1 MRNRL
6 FKKRIAQKIYL
17 GVALPL
23 AVLLVAGALVP
34 TFVWVSLQRYQDEY
48 NVRLQQVD
56 ATERLRQAC
65 VETEAAALNLA
76 RYNNDQT
83 FRDDLQGAR
92 GDVRNISLVLI
103 SLLDASPD
111 DKTHKAMNRVEQSY
125 RVYYRQVNLG
135 NRRANFGSVRARLEE
150 LSVTVARRE
159 KEFRPEWQRAELAR
173 QATAVVVP
181 ALAVILSLLLGRAIA
196 LGITRPLERLT
207 QAAETLAQGGDPD
220 SLSEEKLPNDELG
233 DLQRTFMEMAR
244 SIRQRETVLVTQNEE
259 LGDARRRIE
268 AVLDA
273 TNDGIA
279 LLSRD
284 GMIALVNRR
293 FAYFFGLEPEHLM
306 GQTFEQM
313 RPHILSRFSN
323 RESVRE
329 KLRAILKD
337 PDLVSDDTLDLL
349 HPSIRTVRLFTAPVR
364 EAEGNEL
371 LGRIVVL
378 RDATRETQVD
388 RMKSEFVSTVSHE
401 LRTPLTAIQ
410 GYVDLILEGKPGPL
424 TATQREFLNMMQ
436 SSSQRLT
443 ALITDILDISRI
455 EAGKIEIRE
464 DDVTYTPLVELIVKM
479 LQGEAQARGV
489 SLTSE
494 IAPGPYPPVRG
505 DTERLQQVLT
515 NLISNGIKYT
525 PSGGS
530 IKVTVRLQDSY
541 VATCVADT
549 GIGIPMEDRE
559 RVFEKFYRA
568 DNSTTRS
575 AGGTGLGLSI
585 SKAIVERLGG
595 SIWVESE
602 PGKGSRFWFTLPV
615 SVPDEPTETLRPAPE
630 PGGKPSQL
638 YLIASGDTG
647 ALHRMAH
654 ALRPQGIIASAAATP
669 TEAHRRVRG
678 LRPDVLLL
686 DPLSQ
691 NFDARAFIAGLR
703 ADSSISRQPPV
714 FLYVLRYDI
723 AAAELRDPLVVT
735 PFPANDAMRLGF
747 EATLLAALKDGMQP
761 ATGRSPLV
769 VALGDEEFGETLRGL
784 GRQGAHVILTPNTEE
799 AETRLGPLTPSLL
812 VVDARPQG
820 VPLSEVGL
828 LLRRLHN
835 RGREGRLPILL
846 MVDSSDVLLTP
857 DVRPL
862 LPLGASP
869 LPVERL
875 VRTIR
880 ESGVSFESNGLS

>member
-1 MRNRL
+1 MRHRL
-6 FKKRIAQKIYL
+6 FEKRIAQKIYL

-48 NVRLQQVD
+48 NLRIRMVQLV
-56 ATERLRQAC
+56 ERLKQGAI
-65 VETEAAALNLA
+65 ETEAAALNLA
-76 RYNNDQT
+76 RYNDPA
-83 FRDDLQGAR
+83 FRTDLLRAR
-92 GDVRNISLVLI
+92 ADARNASLELI
-103 SLLDASPD
+103 NLLDVTPD
-111 DKTHKAMNRVEQSY
+111 EKTRKALANTEQAL
-125 RVYYRQVNLG
+125 RVYFRQVQLG
-135 NRRANFGSVRARLEE
+135 NRRADFGSVRKRLDE
-150 LSVTVARRE
+150 LAQIAVRRRDL
-159 KEFRPEWQRAELAR
+159 FQPEWRRAELAR

-181 ALAVILSLLLGRAIA
+181 ALAVVLSLLLGRAIA

-207 QAAETLAQGGDPD
+207 EAAETLAQGGDPD
-220 SLSEEKLPNDELG
+220 TLPDKLPNDELG

-244 SIRQRETVLVTQNEE
+244 SIRQRETTLVSQNEE
-259 LGDARRRIE
+259 LADARRRIE
-268 AVLDA
+268 AVINA

-284 GMIALVNRR
+284 GVIALVNRR
-293 FAYFFGLEPEHLM
+293 FAYFFGLEPEHLL
-306 GQTFEQM
+306 GQTFEQV
-313 RPHILSRFSN
+313 RPHILSRFNN
-323 RESVRE
+323 RERVRD

-337 PDLVSDDTLDLL
+337 PELVSDEILDLL

-364 EAEGNEL
+364 ENEGNEL

-378 RDATRETQVD
+378 RDVTRETQVD

-424 TATQREFLNMMQ
+424 TATQREFLTMMQ

-455 EAGKIEIRE
+455 EAGKMEIRE
-464 DDVTYTPLVELIVKM
+464 DDVAYTPLVELIVKM

-489 SLTSE
+489 TLTSE
-494 IAPGPYPPVRG
+494 IAPGPYPAVRG

-525 PSGGS
+525 PAGGKIHVS
-530 IKVTVRLQDSY
+530 VRLQESY
-541 VATCVADT
+541 VSTCVSDT

-595 SIWVESE
+595 SIWVESA
-602 PGKGSRFWFTLPV
+602 PGKGSQFWFTLPL
-615 SVPDEPTETLRPAPE
+615 SLPEDAPE
-630 PGGKPSQL
+630 PPRAAPELGAKPGQL
-638 YLIASGDTG
+638 YLIASSDTG
-647 ALHRMAH
+647 ALHRIAH
-654 ALRPQGIIASAAATP
+654 ALRPQGVIASAAAAP
-669 TEAHRRVRG
+669 AEAQRRVRG

-686 DPLSQ
+686 DPLSED
-691 NFDARAFIAGLR
+691 FDARQFITGLR
-703 ADSSISRQPPV
+703 ADPAIQRQPPV
-714 FLYVLRYDI
+714 YLYTLRYDI

-735 PFPANDAMRLGF
+735 PYPTSDAMRLGF
-747 EATLLAALKDGMQP
+747 ETTLQAALRDGIQP

-769 VALGDEEFGETLRGL
+769 VALGDEEFGETLRPL
-784 GRQGAHVILTPNTEE
+784 SKLGAHLILTPRSEE
-799 AETRLGPLTPSLL
+799 AETRLGPLTPALL

-820 VPLSEVGL
+820 IVLSEAGQ
-828 LLRRLHN
+828 LLRHLYA
-835 RGREGRLPILL
+835 RGREGRLPVLL
-846 MVDSSDVLLTP
+846 VVDAADVLLSP
-857 DVRPL
+857 EVRPL

-880 ESGVSFESNGLS
+880 EGGVSSESNGLS